1 MFKRGERVELE
12 ITDFAFGGKGIA
24 KISSDNQRG
33 IVFVPNTYPGQKVK
47 VMISAKKKKH
57 YEAKLLDILER
68 SPFEK
73 INNYQEISGAPYIFV
88 PVKEQ
93 ERLKQD
99 STLETFRRLSGI
111 QEIREVFDAFISA
124 PEHFFYRNKMEY
136 SFSSIEHCLET
147 DSEKDDAFALGF
159 KRRGTWWKVESLN
172 KASGLFDQEWEDKL
186 KEIRKYL
193 KSTGLKAWH
202 PPKKTG
208 FFRHIVVRKS
218 FAANQL
224 LVNLIT
230 ASEGLNKFNLQA
242 FSSFVQELMGDRI
255 AGLLHTVNDNV
266 ADRAKI
272 ENGQSKVLFGKDII
286 QENLLGLNFQMRM
299 ESFFQTNPK
308 CAELLY
314 NKTLD
319 YVFEEEISSDRVVL
333 DLFCGTGTI
342 SQLLAKRNPDVSI
355 IGVDIVHEAIEDAK
369 KNAIDNGIKNT
380 TFIASDVGK
389 FLKFNPQYQGKIDTI
404 ILDPPRAG
412 IAPKTLKKVIELEAK
427 KIVYISCNPSTQAR
441 DASTLSDVG
450 FKLEKYSLVD
460 QFPHTGHIES
470 IAKFKK
476 K

>member
-1 MFKRGERVELE
+1 
-12 ITDFAFGGKGIA
+12 
-24 KISSDNQRG
+24 
-33 IVFVPNTYPGQKVK
+33 
-47 VMISAKKKKH
+47 MISAKKKKH

-68 SPFEK
+68 SPIEK
-73 INNYQEISGAPYIFV
+73 NNNYQAISGAPYILV

-111 QEIREVFDAFISA
+111 QNIKEVFDSFISA

-172 KASGLFDQEWEDKL
+172 NPSGLFDQEWEDKL
-186 KEIRKYL
+186 KELRKYL
-193 KSTGLKAWH
+193 EETGLKAWH
-202 PPKKTG
+202 PPQKTG

-218 FAANQL
+218 FAANKL

-230 ASEGLNKFNLQA
+230 SSEGLNKFDLNG
-242 FSSFVQELMGDRI
+242 FSSFVQELMGGRI

-272 ENGQSKVLFGKDII
+272 ENGQSKVIFGKDVI
-286 QENLLGLNFQMRM
+286 QEQLLGLTFQMRM

-314 NKTLD
+314 AKALD
-319 YVFEEEISSDRVVL
+319 YVFEAEISSDKVVL

-342 SQLLAKRNPDVSI
+342 AQLMAKRNPKVSI
-355 IGVDIVHEAIEDAK
+355 IGVDIVPEAIEDAE
-369 KNAIDNGIKNT
+369 KNAIGNGIKNT
-380 TFIASDVGK
+380 SFFAADVGK

-412 IAPKTLKKVIELEAK
+412 IAPKTLKKVIELGAR
-427 KIVYISCNPSTQAR
+427 KIVYISCNPATQAR
-441 DASTLSDVG
+441 DASTLSDAG
-450 FKLEKYSLVD
+450 FTIEKYSLVD

-470 IAKFKK
+470 IAKLTKT
-476 K
+476 

>member
-1 MFKRGERVELE
+1 MLKRGERVELE

-24 KISSDNQRG
+24 EISEDIQRG
-33 IVFVPNTYPGQKVK
+33 IVFVPNTYPGQRVK
-47 VMISAKKKKH
+47 VIISAKKKKY
-57 YEAKLLDILER
+57 YEAKLLEILKR
-68 SPFEK
+68 SPVEQ
-73 INNYQEISGAPYIFV
+73 INSYQAISGAPYIFV
-88 PVKEQ
+88 PVNEQ
-93 ERLKQD
+93 ERIKQD

-111 QEIREVFDAFISA
+111 QEIREVFDTFISA

-172 KASGLFDQEWEDKL
+172 KASGLFDQEWEEKL
-186 KEIRKYL
+186 KELREYL
-193 KSTGLKAWH
+193 HKTGLSAWH
-202 PPKKTG
+202 PPQKKG

-218 FAANQL
+218 FTADQL
-224 LVNLIT
+224 LVNLVT
-230 ASEGLNKFNLQA
+230 SSEGLNKFDLNA
-242 FSSFVQELMGDRI
+242 FSSFVKKLMGERI

-272 ENGQSKVLFGKDII
+272 ENGQSQILFGKDFIR
-286 QENLLGLNFQMRM
+286 EKLLGLNFQMRM

-314 NKTLD
+314 KKALD
-319 YVFEEEISSDRVVL
+319 YVFEDEISSDKVVL

-342 SQLLAKRNPDVSI
+342 AQLMAKRDPNVSI
-355 IGVDIVHEAIEDAK
+355 VGVDIVHEAIEDAQ
-369 KNAIDNGIKNT
+369 KNALGNCVTNT
-380 TFIASDVGK
+380 KFFASDVGK
-389 FLKFNPQYQGKIDTI
+389 FLKFNPQYQGKIDTV

-412 IAPKTLKKVIELEAK
+412 IAPKTLKKVIEIDTN

-441 DASTLSDVG
+441 DASTLSKAG
-450 FKLEKYSLVD
+450 FKLDKYSLVD

-470 IAKFKK
+470 IAKFIKK
-476 K
+476 

>member
-24 KISSDNQRG
+24 KISSDKQRG

-314 NKTLD
+314 NKSLD

-441 DASTLSDVG
+441 DASMLSDVG
-450 FKLEKYSLVD
+450 FNLEKYSLVD